1 MTEQIKVDYVIRA
14 LERLKAW
21 VEIEEQRANY
31 MCKEGDTEIERAMN
45 VGKTEILEAIR
56 VRIDTLIMV
65 IEEVA
70 KDE

>member
-1 MTEQIKVDYVIRA
+1 MSEKIDLNYVVGAI
-14 LERLKAW
+14 ERLKAW
-21 VEIEEQRANY
+21 VEVEEQRANY
-31 MCKEGDTEIERAMN
+31 MCGDGDTETERAMN
-45 VGKTEILEAIR
+45 VGKTEILEQVR